1 MCKQATSYRG
11 QQAFTYSPICRH
23 GMKDKVAVI
32 NVILA
37 ALELLTSLLPWP
49 LGTYDQPVGLAK
61 ARRILLSLCWDG
73 CVDMAVLLLGAVD
86 MP

>member
-1 MCKQATSYRG
+1 MA
-11 QQAFTYSPICRH
+11 
-23 GMKDKVAVI
+23 MKDKVAVI

-37 ALELLTSLLPWP
+37 GLELLTFLLPWP
-49 LGTYDQPVGLAK
+49 LGTCDQPIGLVK
-61 ARRILLSLCWDG
+61 ARKILLSLCWDG